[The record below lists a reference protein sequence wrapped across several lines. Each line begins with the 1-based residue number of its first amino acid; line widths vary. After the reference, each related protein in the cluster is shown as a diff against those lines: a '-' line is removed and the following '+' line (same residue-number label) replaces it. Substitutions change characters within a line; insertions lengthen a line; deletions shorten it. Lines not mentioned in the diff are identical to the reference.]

1 MGMLDDNLFNDLEK
15 IKEQDKQIQELS
27 NLLISKLESRIKEL
41 FAIIEKQNEFIK
53 AQNSKII
60 QLESKNTI
68 NKIWM
73 N

>member
-1 MGMLDDNLFNDLEK
+1 MLDDNLFNDLEK